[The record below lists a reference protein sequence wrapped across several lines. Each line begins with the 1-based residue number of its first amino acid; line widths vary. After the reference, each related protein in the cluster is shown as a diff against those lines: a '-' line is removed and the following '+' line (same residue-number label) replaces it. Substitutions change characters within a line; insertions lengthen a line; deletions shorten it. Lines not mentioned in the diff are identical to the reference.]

1 LILYKEPT
9 NVKRSIFRRTQKHI
23 EEQTASRFSAS
34 ALCGAATLIFV
45 LVSCAA
51 VTCAQELEDAAP
63 PPPRAIS
70 NDERAQLAAAERN
83 KRTQV
88 SLTLATNRLVRAEGF
103 TTQQQYAAASTEL
116 GAYQALIEDAL
127 VFIQKQIVG
136 SKQRDSFKRYEQAL
150 RAHTSR
156 IEAVRRIT
164 PPFYA
169 VHVATTIKV
178 AQRARTKALDGFF
191 GAEVMRDRAPDTPDS
206 PASSSSGEQSR
217 TDGTSDTIEDQ
228 PPILN

>member
-1 LILYKEPT
+1 M
-9 NVKRSIFRRTQKHI
+9 
-23 EEQTASRFSAS
+23 
-34 ALCGAATLIFV
+34 LIFIV
-45 LVSCAA
+45 VSC
-51 VTCAQELEDAAP
+51 VTVICAQELEDVAP
-63 PPPRAIS
+63 PPPRIFS
-70 NDERAQLAAAERN
+70 NDERAQLAAAAERN
-83 KRTQV
+83 KRVPV
-88 SLTLATNRLVRAEGF
+88 SLTLATNRLIRAEGF

-127 VFIQKQIVG
+127 VFIQKQVVG
-136 SKQRDSFKRYEQAL
+136 SKQRDSFKRFEQTL

-191 GAEVMRDRAPDTPDS
+191 GAEVMRDHAPDTTNA
-206 PASSSSGEQSR
+206 PASSGEQSR
-217 TDGTSDTIEDQ
+217 TSAATENQPPTSD
-228 PPILN
+228 